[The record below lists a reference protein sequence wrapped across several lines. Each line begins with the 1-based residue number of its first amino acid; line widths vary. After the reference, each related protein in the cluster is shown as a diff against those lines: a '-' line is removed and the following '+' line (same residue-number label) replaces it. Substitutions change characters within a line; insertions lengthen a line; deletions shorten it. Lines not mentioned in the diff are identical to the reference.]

1 MQGNETIANSASSI
15 KHRRNA
21 WARWRVGSAT
31 ALSVAVFFAGTAG
44 GLAQTSSVAEFYKG
58 KTVYL
63 VIGAAVGAGYDAYS
77 RLIARH
83 LGRHIPGNPDI
94 VPQNLDGAGAFRA
107 ATRVAVSAPQD
118 GTYIAAIYPTTLLDP
133 IMGNP
138 KRKVARLD
146 FAYLGSAS
154 KNLSACFFR
163 ADAPV
168 KSFAETF
175 EREIIVG
182 AGTEASTTR
191 EYSAI
196 LKNILGAKL
205 KIASGYTGN
214 GQIYLAID
222 RGEVQG
228 TCGMGYIGV
237 QSLRSNWLRDGFVKV
252 AAQESVDGD
261 PELNAKGVP
270 RTIEFAKTD
279 EQRQILDIYYSQ
291 QEFGRPYVVGATV
304 PRERVEA
311 LQRAFM
317 STLEDLDLLREA
329 KAANFHISPI
339 TASALETL
347 VTKAYSSPPEILAK
361 LRQAL
366 GY

>member
-1 MQGNETIANSASSI
+1 MLASSQ
-15 KHRRNA
+15 
-21 WARWRVGSAT
+21 V
-31 ALSVAVFFAGTAG
+31 
-44 GLAQTSSVAEFYKG
+44 LAQPSVGEFYKG
-58 KTVYL
+58 KTIHL
-63 VIGAAVGAGYDAYS
+63 IIGAAVGAGYDAYS

-83 LGRHIPGNPDI
+83 LGKHIPGNPDI

-107 ATRVAVSAPQD
+107 AQRVAVTAPQD
-118 GTYIAAIYPTTLLDP
+118 GTYVGANHPTTLLDP

-146 FAYLGSAS
+146 YAYLGSAS

-168 KSFAETF
+168 KTFAETF
-175 EREIIVG
+175 DREIVIGV
-182 AGTEASTTR
+182 GTEASTTR
-191 EYSAI
+191 EYSAV
-196 LKNILGAKL
+196 LKNLLGAKL
-205 KIASGYTGN
+205 KMAGGYSGN

-228 TCGMGYIGV
+228 TCGMGYTGAA
-237 QSLRSNWLRDGFVKV
+237 SLRPNWFRDGTVNV
-252 AAQESVDGD
+252 VAQESVAGD
-261 PELNAKGVP
+261 AALNAKGIP
-270 RTIEFAKTD
+270 RTAQFAKTD

-291 QEFGRPYVVGATV
+291 QEFGRPYVVGAKV

-317 STLEDLDLLREA
+317 TTLADPELLQEA
-329 KAANFHISPI
+329 KKLNFDISPLP
-339 TASALETL
+339 AADLEAL
-347 VTKAYSSPPEILAK
+347 VKKAYAAPAPILAK

-366 GY
+366 GYGH